1 MKLNTRILSSALC
14 SGLLLSFSP
23 AIFAEEVAA
32 PEIAICPSVEI
43 PEVAEPEIIICPGV
57 EIPEVAEPEII
68 ICPGVINIDGVELK
82 GDDEVE
88 IIDEETTTDEEVVI
102 DKEIDGEVTVDD
114 GEVIGLN
121 PDWVKRGEGGE
132 EIYYMTGG
140 GPSVEP
146 NRNNASDTARVEADK
161 DAAVTTRAEKSPK
174 VNTVQ
179 RNSAKPNAV
188 KSNGRVFLRK

>member
-32 PEIAICPSVEI
+32 PEIAICPS
-43 PEVAEPEIIICPGV
+43 V

-146 NRNNASDTARVEADK
+146 NRNNASDTAPVEADK

>member
-57 EIPEVAEPEII
+57 
-68 ICPGVINIDGVELK
+68 INIDGVELK

-102 DKEIDGEVTVDD
+102 DKEMDGEVTDDD
-114 GEVIGLN
+114 GVVICR
-121 PDWVKRGEGGE
+121 DHWIKRGEGGE
-132 EIYYMTGG
+132 EIYYMSANG
-140 GPSVEP
+140 GPGVEP
-146 NRNNASDTARVEADK
+146 NRNNASDTAPVEADK

>member
-32 PEIAICPSVEI
+32 PEIAICQIAPDAEI
-43 PEVAEPEIIICPGV
+43 VDGDDV
-57 EIPEVAEPEII
+57 
-68 ICPGVINIDGVELK
+68 VI
-82 GDDEVE
+82 DDEVE
-88 IIDEETTTDEEVVI
+88 IIDEDTTTDEEVVI
-102 DKEIDGEVTVDD
+102 DKEIDGEVTDDD
-114 GEVIGLN
+114 GPIICICWD

-132 EIYYMTGG
+132 EIYYMSANG
-140 GPSVEP
+140 GPGAEP
-146 NRNNASDTARVEADK
+146 NRNNASDSAPVEADK